1 MRTTLFGAALAISL
15 AACGAT
21 PGDRTAAGTPAV
33 TTNANASAAPTSE
46 PSATATVAVNAP
58 PAPKR
63 AKVRFEANG
72 EDFGAPLVDALVGGQ
87 PTTLMLDTGATHH
100 VVASWVAAEVG
111 PTRDSA
117 IQGLDHAGQSV
128 ALKELPNGEIT
139 ISGWGPIGAGS
150 PLVAALPIEFQKSGV
165 GGLLAVQA
173 LVGEGRAVTLD
184 MRTGALTEGPEG
196 EAMAA
201 VEKLGGAAITGSIRT
216 CANGASLPFVRVTIG
231 GGEIDA
237 QLDTGATNTTVRAA
251 SPAGVKLKPLAK
263 TASTA
268 FAASGMFT
276 VPSVKGAHVQVGA
289 LDVETTIDLVKRDPR
304 PDCPNDAFVGIDVLR
319 RCALVF
325 GKKTLAGR
333 CEPVGGEKTKSP

>member
-1 MRTTLFGAALAISL
+1 MTANATTPKS
-15 AACGAT
+15 
-21 PGDRTAAGTPAV
+21 TAEAV
-33 TTNANASAAPTSE
+33 TTAPTASASAAPT
-46 PSATATVAVNAP
+46 TAVNAP

-63 AKVRFEANG
+63 AKVRFDANG
-72 EDFGAPLVDALVGGQ
+72 QDFGAPLVDALVGGQ

-100 VVASWVAAEVG
+100 VVASWVASEVG
-111 PTRDSA
+111 PTRDSS

-150 PLVAALPIEFQKSGV
+150 PLVAALPMEFQKSGV

-184 MRTGALTEGPEG
+184 LRTGALTEGPLDES
-196 EAMAA
+196 MAA
-201 VEKLGGAAITGSIRT
+201 LEKLEGPSITGEIRT
-216 CANGASLPFVRVTIG
+216 CANGASLPFVRAKIG

-276 VPSVKGAHVQVGA
+276 VPSVRGAHVQVGA

-333 CEPVGGEKTKSP
+333 CESPAPTSAKP